1 MIKTAFAATLAV
13 LFTFCAPANAQFTY
27 TPKSSDEVGL
37 YLGTQIWQSEASG
50 SLGEENML
58 IDFNLKKEQ
67 QIHFFID
74 VKHPLS
80 FLPNARIT
88 KTTVDTSG
96 KTTLTQKFSFI
107 DKNFPTGN
115 DVEAGFNV
123 NYVDYTLY
131 YELLNNK
138 TFSVELGL
146 TARDLNGDADFTG
159 IIKGTDSCND
169 SNPAPDSPCT
179 DESESTISI
188 GKVKTDTITPMLY
201 LASHISLPFPD
212 LSAFAQANV
221 LSIKNH
227 TLSDYQIG
235 FNYEL
240 MKIMM
245 MDVNLNLGYRV
256 VNMELKNLNSLY
268 TDLEF
273 KGAFVG
279 MVTHF

>member
-50 SLGEENML
+50 SLGEENTL

-67 QIHFFID
+67 QLNFFID
-74 VKHPLS
+74 VKHPIS

-96 KTTLTQKFSFI
+96 KTALTQKFSFI
-107 DKNFPTGN
+107 DKTFPTGN
-115 DVEAGFNV
+115 DVEASFNV

-131 YELLNNK
+131 YELLDNK

-146 TARDLNGDADFTG
+146 TARDLNGDATFTG
-159 IIKGTDSCND
+159 IIKGTNSCND
-169 SNPAPDSPCT
+169 PNPAPDSPCT
-179 DESESTISI
+179 DESESTIPI

-212 LSAFAQANV
+212 LIAFAQANV
-221 LSIKNH
+221 LSIKDH